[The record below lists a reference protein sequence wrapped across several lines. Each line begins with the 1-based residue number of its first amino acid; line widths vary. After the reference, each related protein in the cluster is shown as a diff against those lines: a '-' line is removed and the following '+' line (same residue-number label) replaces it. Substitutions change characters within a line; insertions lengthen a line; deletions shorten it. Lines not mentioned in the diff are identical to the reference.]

1 MAHGQ
6 WYTCHQNGDKM
17 RIISR
22 KTLREFA
29 IIHPQSKQ
37 PLDDWYDMALRAK
50 WNTPADV
57 KQIARSADILP
68 DNRVVFNISGNR
80 YRLIVKIEYAFGTV
94 YIRFIGT
101 HDDYDRIDATTI

>member
-1 MAHGQ
+1 
-6 WYTCHQNGDKM
+6 M

-29 IIHPQSKQ
+29 SRHPQAKR
-37 PLDDWYDMALRAK
+37 PLDDWYEMALRAT
-50 WNTPADV
+50 WTSPADV

-68 DNRVVFNISGNR
+68 DNRVVFNISGNH
-80 YRLIVKIEYAFGTV
+80 YRLVVKIEYTFRTI

-101 HDDYDRIDATTI
+101 HDDYDQIDATII